1 MTDDRPLLTTR
12 MLGET
17 ENALRAL
24 LTQTLRG
31 TGLDYQRRVV
41 LSVVARN
48 PSSISAAKPATR
60 LVESLKIDAAAAV
73 ALIDDLRGRHILDES
88 GDPIA
93 LTADGTALF
102 QRLDAE
108 IGELTRT
115 LWAGLDADDLAAAYR
130 VHSTITDRANQLLAR
145 RG

>member
-12 MLGET
+12 MIGET

-24 LTQTLRG
+24 LTKTLRG
-31 TGLDYQRRVV
+31 TGLDYQRWVV
-41 LSVVARN
+41 LSIVARTQ
-48 PSSISAAKPATR
+48 SSISAATLATR
-60 LVESLKIDAAAAV
+60 ISESLKIEAPTAV

-88 GDPIA
+88 GDPVA

-108 IGELTRT
+108 IGELTRA
-115 LWAGLDADDLAAAYR
+115 LWAGLNADDLAAAHR

-145 RG
+145 RS